1 MDLGIKGRKA
11 LVCGAS
17 KGMGRAIASGLAA
30 EGVDIFLCARDDEAL
45 IAAREEIQ
53 KEAASSGGSG
63 INVHS
68 WSCDLTNQRER
79 HDLIDKVKTAF
90 DHIDILIHNTG
101 GPAPSSAYGT
111 DLEAWEHGFNQ
122 LFQSVA
128 HLNQA
133 FLPSMI
139 DRNWGR
145 IITITSLSV
154 LEPIKGLAV
163 SNAMRSAASAML
175 KTLADEV
182 ACHNITINCVAPGLI
197 DTDRLASLMES
208 RLRSTGQARDDYER
222 ERLGSIPA
230 GRLGSP
236 REFADVVTFLASE
249 RASYIT
255 GSTICVDG
263 GKRRSTF

>member
-1 MDLGIKGRKA
+1 MDLGIKGKRA

-17 KGMGRAIASGLAA
+17 KGMGRAIASGLAE
-30 EGVDIFLCARDDEAL
+30 EGADIFICARDDEAL
-45 IAAREEIQ
+45 ITAREEI
-53 KEAASSGGSG
+53 KRETGV
-63 INVHS
+63 NVQS

-79 HDLIDKVKTAF
+79 HELIEKVKTVF
-90 DHIDILIHNTG
+90 EHIDILIHNTG

-111 DLEAWEHGFNQ
+111 APEAWESGFNQ

-128 HLNQA
+128 QLNQA

-163 SNAMRSAASAML
+163 SNAMRSAVSAML
-175 KTLADEV
+175 KTMADEV

-208 RLRSTGQARDDYER
+208 RLQSSGQTRIDYER

-236 REFADVVTFLASE
+236 KEFADVVTFLASE